1 VQDGTDGDRAI
12 DFLNDNDYHLIIDN
26 AKTTFAMSSTLIAAA
41 PLLRQMP
48 VLDSR
53 RAAEPAERPATLVE
67 STDLLRGQK
76 TVGIL
81 HNGSLYRLQATKL
94 GKLILTK

>member
-1 VQDGTDGDRAI
+1 
-12 DFLNDNDYHLIIDN
+12 
-26 AKTTFAMSSTLIAAA
+26 MSSTLTASS
-41 PLLRQMP
+41 PLIRSIPAMDTRL
-48 VLDSR
+48 
-53 RAAEPAERPATLVE
+53 AAEPIERPATLVE

-81 HNGSLYRLQATKL
+81 HNGALYRLQATKL

>member
-1 VQDGTDGDRAI
+1 MQT
-12 DFLNDNDYHLIIDN
+12 NM
-26 AKTTFAMSSTLIAAA
+26 TTFNVAHR
-41 PLLRQMP
+41 PLPAVATNGIHESAESP
-48 VLDSR
+48 V
-53 RAAEPAERPATLVE
+53 TLVE
-67 STDLLRGQK
+67 STDLLRGNK